1 MAFVITDE
9 CIACGVCV
17 PECPN
22 NAISEGDLYVIDPSL
37 CTECYGYFDTQQC
50 ASVCPVDCCI
60 PDDNHKE
67 SKDELKAKAMK
78 AHPDKK
84 DWKF

>member
-1 MAFVITDE
+1 MAFFITDE
-9 CIACGVCV
+9 CIACGVCI

-22 NAISEGDLYVIDPSL
+22 NAIAEADIYIIDPNL

-50 ASVCPVDCCI
+50 VVVCPVDCCI
-60 PDDNHKE
+60 PDENHKE
-67 SKDELKAKAMK
+67 SKEELKQKAMK
-78 AHPDKK
+78 AHPDKT

>member
-9 CIACGVCV
+9 CIACGVCI

-67 SKDELKAKAMK
+67 SKDELKDKALK
-78 AHPDKK
+78 AQPDKK

>member
-1 MAFVITDE
+1 MAFIITDE
-9 CIACGVCV
+9 CIACGVCI

-22 NAISEGDLYVIDPSL
+22 NAISEGDIYLIDPSL

-50 ASVCPVDCCI
+50 ASVCPVDCCL
-60 PDDNHKE
+60 PDDDHKE

-78 AHPDKK
+78 AHPDKT

>member
-9 CIACGVCV
+9 CIACGVCI

-22 NAISEGDLYVIDPSL
+22 NAISEGDIYVIDPSL

-84 DWKF
+84 VWKF

>member
-1 MAFVITDE
+1 MAFTVTDE

-22 NAISEGDLYVIDPSL
+22 NAITEGDIYIIDPNL

-60 PDDNHKE
+60 PDEDHKE
-67 SKDELKAKAMK
+67 TKEELKQKGMK

>member
-1 MAFVITDE
+1 MAFIITDE
-9 CIACGVCV
+9 CIACGVCI

-22 NAISEGDLYVIDPSL
+22 NAISEGDLYVINPVA

-60 PDDNHKE
+60 PDDGHKE
-67 SKDELKAKAMK
+67 SKDELKQKALK

>member
-1 MAFVITDE
+1 MAFIITDE
-9 CIACGVCV
+9 CIACGVCI

-22 NAISEGDLYVIDPSL
+22 NAITEGDLYVIDPNL

-50 ASVCPVDCCI
+50 VSVCPVDCCI
-60 PDDNHKE
+60 PDENHKE
-67 SKDELKAKAMK
+67 TKEELKEKGMK

>member
-9 CIACGVCV
+9 CIACGVCI

-22 NAISEGDLYVIDPSL
+22 NAITEGDIYIIDPNL

-60 PDDNHKE
+60 PDENHKE
-67 SKDELKAKAMK
+67 SKEELKQKAMK
-78 AHPDKK
+78 AHPDKN

>member
-1 MAFVITDE
+1 MAFIITDE
-9 CIACGVCV
+9 CIACGVCI

-22 NAISEGDLYVIDPSL
+22 NAITEGDLYIIDPNL

-60 PDDNHKE
+60 PDENHKE
-67 SKDELKAKAMK
+67 TKDELKSKGIK

>member
-1 MAFVITDE
+1 MAFIITDE
-9 CIACGVCV
+9 CIACGVCI

-22 NAISEGDLYVIDPSL
+22 NAITEGDLYIIDPNL

-60 PDDNHKE
+60 PDENRKE
-67 SKDELKAKAMK
+67 SKDELKQKAMK
-78 AHPDKK
+78 AHPDKT

>member
-22 NAISEGDLYVIDPSL
+22 NAISEGDIYVIDPSL

-50 ASVCPVDCCI
+50 ASVCPVDCCV
-60 PDDNHKE
+60 PDENHKE
-67 SKDELKAKAMK
+67 SKDELKAKA
-78 AHPDKK
+78 
-84 DWKF
+84 

>member
-1 MAFVITDE
+1 MAFIITDE
-9 CIACGVCV
+9 CIACGVCI

-22 NAISEGDLYVIDPSL
+22 NAITEGDIYIIDPNL

-60 PDDNHKE
+60 PDENHKE
-67 SKDELKAKAMK
+67 TKDELKAKGMK